1 MSLRNLSLKE
11 IYRSDRDDIISE
23 FFVPCLANCIEYSRC
38 VERISAKS
46 LTTIILAIGD
56 DPDTRVRIVSGH
68 RFGAGDIALMNKIFS
83 KDGNRIV
90 NDFIRDTKINRLRQA
105 VNGNHLAV
113 KVAVPN
119 DEEISGIFTERVG
132 IFTDIWEWEKF
143 AQNDGTVS
151 EYTADKS
158 VYASDADAEKS
169 ATISVTGTATAS
181 VDPDIFTVRLGVST
195 QDKNAGMALS
205 SNSKTME
212 NVIAGVMG
220 AGINKDEIST
230 SSLKVYPVYGDYDYD
245 KNESPI
251 VGFRAEN
258 IILIETTKL
267 DSATSIIDG
276 ASEAGANR
284 IDGLRFTLSSELRK
298 EMENL
303 LLQDAVLDAKNR
315 ANEALKP
322 LGNSVSDVKTVN
334 LSPIRYGGY
343 DMQYS
348 AKAESFSSVPIF
360 SSSEDVT
367 ASVHVVFTI
376 Q

>member
-132 IFTDIWEWEKF
+132 IFTDKAGDVVAF
-143 AQNDGTVS
+143 
-151 EYTADKS
+151 
-158 VYASDADAEKS
+158 
-169 ATISVTGTATAS
+169 TGTSSHTFDKQGEKHKFSAFGGLDSLVSMSEMPTGSPVAC
-181 VDPDIFTVRLGVST
+181 VGVNKAENAGIYAAKILANEFPDIAAKLVKF
-195 QDKNAGMALS
+195 KNS
-205 SNSKTME
+205 
-212 NVIAGVMG
+212 
-220 AGINKDEIST
+220 
-230 SSLKVYPVYGDYDYD
+230 
-245 KNESPI
+245 
-251 VGFRAEN
+251 RH
-258 IILIETTKL
+258 
-267 DSATSIIDG
+267 
-276 ASEAGANR
+276 
-284 IDGLRFTLSSELRK
+284 
-298 EMENL
+298 
-303 LLQDAVLDAKNR
+303 DAVL
-315 ANEALKP
+315 E
-322 LGNSVSDVKTVN
+322 
-334 LSPIRYGGY
+334 
-343 DMQYS
+343 
-348 AKAESFSSVPIF
+348 ESEKMRKRGIKKFSN
-360 SSSEDVT
+360 
-367 ASVHVVFTI
+367 
-376 Q
+376 

>member
-132 IFTDIWEWEKF
+132 IFTDKAGDVVAF
-143 AQNDGTVS
+143 
-151 EYTADKS
+151 
-158 VYASDADAEKS
+158 
-169 ATISVTGTATAS
+169 TGT
-181 VDPDIFTVRLGVST
+181 
-195 QDKNAGMALS
+195 S
-205 SNSKTME
+205 SHTFAKARITCRIKTL
-212 NVIAGVMG
+212 IS
-220 AGINKDEIST
+220 GI
-230 SSLKVYPVYGDYDYD
+230 
-245 KNESPI
+245 
-251 VGFRAEN
+251 
-258 IILIETTKL
+258 
-267 DSATSIIDG
+267 
-276 ASEAGANR
+276 
-284 IDGLRFTLSSELRK
+284 
-298 EMENL
+298 L
-303 LLQDAVLDAKNR
+303 LLQMCFTPPLASPRGRGMIQVGRQRLQKVLI
-315 ANEALKP
+315 LKT
-322 LGNSVSDVKTVN
+322 S
-334 LSPIRYGGY
+334 
-343 DMQYS
+343 
-348 AKAESFSSVPIF
+348 
-360 SSSEDVT
+360 
-367 ASVHVVFTI
+367 
-376 Q
+376 